1 MFLPKVSFALVIS
14 AIMSGTGKELLKF
27 FQLKKRFEKS
37 IGSKLWWKRKKEA
50 RLHNHGR
57 INAWKRN
64 LTSVLCQQM

>member
-50 RLHNHGR
+50 R
-57 INAWKRN
+57 
-64 LTSVLCQQM
+64 